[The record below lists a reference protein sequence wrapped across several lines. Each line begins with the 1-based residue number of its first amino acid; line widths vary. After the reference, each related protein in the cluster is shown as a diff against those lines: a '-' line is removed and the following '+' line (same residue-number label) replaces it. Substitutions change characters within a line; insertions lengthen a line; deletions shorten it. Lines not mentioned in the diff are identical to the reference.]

1 MIKEEQKSTNTV
13 KLEKCEIYIKR
24 FHHDV
29 FEFFYGL
36 LMIFRTFCISLL
48 WFFFIIIFIFFLTT
62 IVWGEQIVLW
72 TGDYG
77 AEVNG
82 N

>member
-1 MIKEEQKSTNTV
+1 MWD
-13 KLEKCEIYIKR
+13 IYKAISPWCLSFSMDLTWSSKHFT
-24 FHHDV
+24 FHS
-29 FEFFYGL
+29 FF
-36 LMIFRTFCISLL
+36 
-48 WFFFIIIFIFFLTT
+48 FFLTT
-62 IVWGEQIVLW
+62 FVWGEQIVSLW